1 MTEIKSNN
9 QRIGVLLFNLG
20 GPETLEDVRPFL
32 FNIFVDPDIIRL
44 PWRALQKPLAW
55 LISTQ
60 RHKKSRS
67 YYEQIGGGS
76 PLRRITEEQARAL
89 EQALAGRNIRA
100 RAYVGM
106 RYWNPF
112 IEDALAQIERDQ
124 IEHLVILPL
133 YPQFSV
139 STTGSSLN
147 RMHAIAE
154 ETGHRL
160 PPTSV
165 VCSFESDENYID
177 AMAAAAREELANFPD
192 QDPSQTHILFSA
204 HSVPVRYIE
213 EGDPYLDQTKR
224 TVELV
229 MERLGAH
236 RPHTLSFQSKV
247 GPVEWLSPATNETIR
262 KLAGEGVSQ
271 LMLVPVSFVSEHSET
286 LYEMDILYRDVA
298 AQAGIA
304 HYRRVPTMN
313 CRVDFIEALASLV
326 ERALPHRTDGTSR
339 SVCIHSPVAAG
350 AAAPLCA
357 CDRAN
362 DRG

>member
-1 MTEIKSNN
+1 VTDSRSTN

-20 GPETLEDVRPFL
+20 GPDTLDDVRPFL
-32 FNIFVDPDIIRL
+32 FNLFADPDIIRL

-55 LISTQ
+55 LISAQ

-76 PLRRITEEQARAL
+76 PLRRITEEQAHAL
-89 EQALAGRNIRA
+89 EQALANRGINA

-112 IEDALAQIERDQ
+112 IEEALDKIRLDQ
-124 IEHLVILPL
+124 IDHLVVLPL

-147 RMHAIAE
+147 RMHAIAT
-154 ETGHRL
+154 ETGNRL
-160 PPTSV
+160 PPNSV
-165 VCSFESDENYID
+165 VCSWEADQNYIA
-177 AMAAAAREELANFPD
+177 AMSAAAREELALFPD

-204 HSVPVRYIE
+204 HSVPVRYID

-229 MERLGAH
+229 MQQLGTH

-247 GPVEWLSPATNETIR
+247 GPVEWLTPATNEMIPQ
-262 KLAGEGVSQ
+262 LARDGVSQ

-286 LYEMDILYRDVA
+286 LYEMDILYRDA
-298 AQAGIA
+298 AAEAGIP
-304 HYRRVPTMN
+304 HYRRVPAMN
-313 CRVDFIEALASLV
+313 CRPDFIEALAAIV
-326 ERALPHRTDGTSR
+326 ARALPGGADQTSGPICIYSPIDANGT
-339 SVCIHSPVAAG
+339 
-350 AAAPLCA
+350 PLSCA
-357 CDRAN
+357 CDRAT
-362 DRG
+362 G

>member
-1 MTEIKSNN
+1 MTTSASDR
-9 QRIGVLLFNLG
+9 RIGVLLFNLG
-20 GPETLEDVRPFL
+20 GPETLEEVRPFL
-32 FNIFVDPDIIRL
+32 FNLFADPDIIRL

-60 RHKKSRS
+60 RHKKSRG

-89 EQALAGRNIRA
+89 ECALASRNINA

-112 IEDALAQIERDQ
+112 IEEALEQIEDDQ
-124 IEHLVILPL
+124 VDHLVILPL

-147 RMHAIAE
+147 RMHAIVE
-154 ETGHRL
+154 ETGRRL
-160 PPTSV
+160 PPASV
-165 VCSFESDENYID
+165 VCSYEADPNYIE
-177 AMAAAAREELANFPD
+177 AMAAAAREELALFSD

-204 HSVPVRYIE
+204 HSVPVRYIQ

-229 MERLGAH
+229 MESLGTD

-247 GPVEWLSPATNETIR
+247 GPVEWLSPATNVTIP
-262 KLAGEGVSQ
+262 KLAREGVSQ

-286 LYEMDILYRDVA
+286 LYEMDILYRDAA

-313 CRVDFIEALASLV
+313 CRPDFIEALAALV
-326 ERALPHRTDGTSR
+326 ERALPSDTEGASR
-339 SVCIHSPVAAG
+339 PICIHSPDATG
-350 AAAPLCA
+350 AAAPACA
-357 CDRAN
+357 CEQAN
-362 DRG
+362 G

>member
-1 MTEIKSNN
+1 LTSDQNKD
-9 QRIGVLLFNLG
+9 RIGVLLFNLG

-60 RHKKSRS
+60 RHKKSRG

-76 PLRRITEEQARAL
+76 PLRRITEAQARAL
-89 EQALAGRNIRA
+89 EFALAARNINA

-112 IEDALAQIERDQ
+112 IEEALDQIRRDQ
-124 IEHLVILPL
+124 VDHLVVLPL

-154 ETGHRL
+154 ATGYRL

-165 VCSFESDENYID
+165 VCSWEADANYIA
-177 AMAAAAREELANFPD
+177 AMAAAAFEELARFPN
-192 QDPSQTHILFSA
+192 QDPSKTHILFSA
-204 HSVPVRYIE
+204 HSVPVKYIE
-213 EGDPYLDQTKR
+213 DGDPYLEHTKH

-236 RPHTLSFQSKV
+236 RPYTLSFQSKV
-247 GPVEWLSPATNETIR
+247 GPVEWLTPATNLTIPR
-262 KLAGEGVSQ
+262 LAREGVSQ

-298 AQAGIA
+298 AEAGIA
-304 HYRRVPTMN
+304 QFRRVPTMN
-313 CRVDFIEALASLV
+313 CRPDFIEALASLV
-326 ERALPHRTDGTSR
+326 ERALPRRADTS
-339 SVCIHSPVAAG
+339 SSNCIHSPVT
-350 AAAPLCA
+350 AAAASCA

-362 DRG
+362 H

>member
-1 MTEIKSNN
+1 MDGQNKG
-9 QRIGVLLFNLG
+9 RIGVLLFNLG

-55 LISTQ
+55 LIARQ

-89 EQALAGRNIRA
+89 EFALAVRNIDA

-112 IEDALAQIERDQ
+112 IEEALDQIRRDQ
-124 IEHLVILPL
+124 IDHLVVLPL

-147 RMHAIAE
+147 RMYAIAA
-154 ETGHRL
+154 ETGHSL
-160 PPTSV
+160 PATSV
-165 VCSFESDENYID
+165 ICSYEADPNYIE
-177 AMAAAAREELANFPD
+177 AMADAAAEELARFPN

-204 HSVPVRYIE
+204 HSVPVKYIE
-213 EGDPYLDQTKR
+213 DGDPYLDHTKR

-229 MERLGAH
+229 MERLGTH
-236 RPHTLSFQSKV
+236 RPYTLSFQSKV
-247 GPVEWLSPATNETIR
+247 GPVEWLTPATNETIPR
-262 KLAGEGVSQ
+262 LAREGVSQ

-298 AQAGIA
+298 AEAGIA

-313 CRVDFIEALASLV
+313 CRPRFIEALATLV
-326 ERALPHRTDGTSR
+326 ERALSEDPSR
-339 SVCIHSPVAAG
+339 ASCIRCPVTTT
-350 AAAPLCA
+350 AAAPACA
-357 CDRAN
+357 CDLVSA
-362 DRG
+362 

>member
-1 MTEIKSNN
+1 MAELTSNK

-20 GPETLEDVRPFL
+20 GPETLEEVRPFL
-32 FNIFVDPDIIRL
+32 FNLFADPDIIRL

-55 LISTQ
+55 LIATQ
-60 RHKKSRS
+60 RHKKSRG

-89 EQALAGRNIRA
+89 EAALAARGVKA

-106 RYWNPF
+106 RYWKPF
-112 IEDALAQIERDQ
+112 IEEALDQIRRDQ
-124 IEHLVILPL
+124 VEHLVILPL

-165 VCSFESDENYID
+165 VCSYEADANYID
-177 AMAAAAREELANFPD
+177 AMAAAALEELALFPD

-204 HSVPVRYIE
+204 HSVPVRYIT

-224 TVELV
+224 TVEL
-229 MERLGAH
+229 MMQRLGTH

-247 GPVEWLSPATNETIR
+247 GPVEWLTPATNVTIPR
-262 KLAGEGVSQ
+262 LAREGVSQ

-286 LYEMDILYRDVA
+286 LYEMDILYRDA
-298 AQAGIA
+298 AAEAGIA
-304 HYRRVPTMN
+304 QYRRVPTMN
-313 CRVDFIEALASLV
+313 CRPDFIEALAALV
-326 ERALPHRTDGTSR
+326 ELALPGGTDAASR
-339 SVCIHSPVAAG
+339 STCIHSPDATGTAA
-350 AAAPLCA
+350 LVCA
-357 CDRAN
+357 CARAN
-362 DRG
+362 A